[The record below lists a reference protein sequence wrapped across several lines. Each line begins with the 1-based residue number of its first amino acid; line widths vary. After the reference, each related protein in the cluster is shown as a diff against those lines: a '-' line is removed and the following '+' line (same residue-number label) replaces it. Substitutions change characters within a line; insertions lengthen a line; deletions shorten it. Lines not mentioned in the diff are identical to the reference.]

1 MLLTNFCISES
12 SIGSIQSIQR
22 YENECWD
29 ATLTKRLSSNLD
41 NYLLTDRL
49 NKSILSA
56 ILVAGRSLERTYIFV
71 NSTSNAP

>member
-29 ATLTKRLSSNLD
+29 ATVSSNLD

-49 NKSILSA
+49 NKSIISA
-56 ILVAGRSLERTYIFV
+56 ILVAGRSLERTYILV
-71 NSTSNAP
+71 NSTTNAP